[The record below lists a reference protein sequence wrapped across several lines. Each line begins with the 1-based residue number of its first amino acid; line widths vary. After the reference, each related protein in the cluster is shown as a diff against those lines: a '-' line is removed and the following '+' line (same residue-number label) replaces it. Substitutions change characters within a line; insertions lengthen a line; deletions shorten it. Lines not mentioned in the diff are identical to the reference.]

1 MRTVPVR
8 PTSLHSL
15 REQILFRADDDPVMG
30 HVEGRHI
37 IRTAGT
43 AEVQPP
49 PLTDGIGGNAL
60 VAADDAAALVDEVA
74 GLEDAL
80 AFVLQEALIVVVRD
94 EADILAF
101 RLVEDRQAPFFS
113 QFPRMDLFQAGHG
126 E

>member
-1 MRTVPVR
+1 MPLWR
-8 PTSLHSL
+8 PMT
-15 REQILFRADDDPVMG
+15 R
-30 HVEGRHI
+30 
-37 IRTAGT
+37 
-43 AEVQPP
+43 
-49 PLTDGIGGNAL
+49 PLWS
-60 VAADDAAALVDEVA
+60 DEVA